1 MQAEPELL
9 NHSSEWSRFMSASQP
24 HIQNVEPGEPVPFI
38 DLVAQYDRIRNEVR
52 QAVDRCF
59 ETQSFILGEE
69 VALLEQEIASYCDSQ
84 FAIGCA
90 SGTDALIL
98 ALLAA
103 GVKPGDEVITSPFT
117 FFASAGAIHRVGA
130 TPVLVDIEPDSFN
143 ICPQEVERAIT
154 SKTSAIMPV
163 HIFGQC
169 AEMEPLWRFSAAHGI
184 PIIEDA
190 AQAIGAEYKGRRAGV
205 LGSIGC
211 FSFFPTKNLGG
222 AGDGG
227 IMTTDNPEIAERL
240 KRLRVHGD
248 TGGYNH
254 VEVGFNSR
262 LDALQA
268 AVLRVKLR
276 HLDAWTAGRTR
287 NAARYQEMISANG
300 LTDAITLPSILP
312 NRRHVFNQFTTRIT
326 NGRRE
331 EVIRSMKEQQIGCAV
346 YYPVPLHM
354 QKCFAYLGYQKGDLP
369 EAERASAEVLSLPI
383 YTELP
388 ESHLDRIVE
397 GLCTALGRKSTL
409 AFPAATPVPQRRA
422 A

>member
-1 MQAEPELL
+1 MSVTQSHAHIAE
-9 NHSSEWSRFMSASQP
+9 SSEP
-24 HIQNVEPGEPVPFI
+24 IPFI
-38 DLVAQYDRIRNEVR
+38 DLVAQYQTIRDEVR
-52 QAVDRCF
+52 ETVDRCF
-59 ETQSFILGEE
+59 ESQSFILGEE
-69 VALLEQEIASYCDSQ
+69 VSLLEQEIAAYCDSRY
-84 FAIGCA
+84 AVGCA

-143 ICPQEVERAIT
+143 ICPEQVERAIT

-169 AEMEPLWRFSAAHGI
+169 AEMTPLWRLSAANGI

-190 AQAIGAEYKGRRAGV
+190 AQAIGAEYQGRRAGV

-227 IMTTDNPEIAERL
+227 IMTTDNPEIAQRL

-248 TGGYNH
+248 KGGYNH

-276 HLDAWTAGRTR
+276 RLDSWTAGRTR
-287 NAARYQEMISANG
+287 NAARYQELIAARG
-300 LTDAITLPSILP
+300 LTDAITLPAVLP
-312 NRRHVFNQFTTRIT
+312 DRRHVFNQFTTRIT
-326 NGRRE
+326 GGHRD
-331 EVIRSMKEQQIGCAV
+331 EVVKSMREQQIGCAV
-346 YYPVPLHM
+346 YYPVPLHL
-354 QKCFAYLGYQKGDLP
+354 QECFAYLGYEKGDLP
-369 EAERASAEVLSLPI
+369 EAERASEEVLSLPI

-388 ESHLDRIVE
+388 EAHLERIVD
-397 GLCTALGRKSTL
+397 GLGNALGRRSTIT
-409 AFPAATPVPQRRA
+409 FPTATPIPQRRA

>member
-1 MQAEPELL
+1 MSLTQSHA
-9 NHSSEWSRFMSASQP
+9 HSTESSQP
-24 HIQNVEPGEPVPFI
+24 IPFI
-38 DLVAQYDRIRNEVR
+38 DLVAQYQTIRSEVR
-52 QAVDRCF
+52 EAVDRCF
-59 ETQSFILGEE
+59 ENQSFILGEE
-69 VALLEQEIASYCDSQ
+69 VALLEQEIAAYCDSR

-130 TPVLVDIEPDSFN
+130 IPVLVDIEPDSFN
-143 ICPQEVERAIT
+143 ICPEQVERAIT

-169 AEMEPLWRFSAAHGI
+169 AEMEPLWRLSAAHGI

-190 AQAIGAEYKGRRAGV
+190 AQAIGAEYQGRRAGV

-248 TGGYNH
+248 KGGYNH

-276 HLDAWTAGRTR
+276 HLDSWTAGRTR
-287 NAARYQEMISANG
+287 NAARYQELISARG
-300 LTDAITLPSILP
+300 LTDALTLPTVLSD
-312 NRRHVFNQFTTRIT
+312 RRHVFNQFTTRVT
-326 NGRRE
+326 GGRRDA
-331 EVIRSMKEQQIGCAV
+331 VIKSMKEQQIGCAV
-346 YYPVPLHM
+346 YYPIPLHM
-354 QKCFAYLGYQKGDLP
+354 QECFKYLGYEKGDLP
-369 EAERASAEVLSLPI
+369 EAERASAEVLSLPT

-388 ESHLDRIVE
+388 EAHLERVVE
-397 GLCTALGRKSTL
+397 GLSHALGGQSTIV
-409 AFPAATPVPQRRA
+409 FPTAAPVPQRRA

>member
-1 MQAEPELL
+1 MSVSQSHAHNAESPE
-9 NHSSEWSRFMSASQP
+9 P
-24 HIQNVEPGEPVPFI
+24 IPFI
-38 DLVAQYDRIRNEVR
+38 DLVAQYQTIRDEVR
-52 QAVDRCF
+52 ETVDRCF
-59 ETQSFILGEE
+59 ESQSFILGEE
-69 VALLEQEIASYCDSQ
+69 VSLLEQEIAAYCDSRY
-84 FAIGCA
+84 AIGCA

-98 ALLAA
+98 ALLTA

-143 ICPQEVERAIT
+143 ICPEQVERAIT

-169 AEMEPLWRFSAAHGI
+169 AEMTPLWRLSAANGI

-190 AQAIGAEYKGRRAGV
+190 AQAIGAEYQGRRAGV

-227 IMTTDNPEIAERL
+227 IMTTDNPEIAQRL

-248 TGGYNH
+248 KGGYNH

-276 HLDAWTAGRTR
+276 HLDSWTAGRTR
-287 NAARYQEMISANG
+287 NAARYQELIAASG
-300 LTDAITLPSILP
+300 LTDAITLPAVLP
-312 NRRHVFNQFTTRIT
+312 DRRHVFNQFTTRIT
-326 NGRRE
+326 GGHRDEVVKSMRE
-331 EVIRSMKEQQIGCAV
+331 QRIGCAV
-346 YYPVPLHM
+346 YYPVPLHL
-354 QKCFAYLGYQKGDLP
+354 QECFAYLGYEKGDLP
-369 EAERASAEVLSLPI
+369 EAERASEEVLSLPI

-388 ESHLDRIVE
+388 EAHLERIVE
-397 GLCTALGRKSTL
+397 GLANALGRQSTI
-409 AFPAATPVPQRRA
+409 AFPRATPIPQRRA

>member
-1 MQAEPELL
+1 
-9 NHSSEWSRFMSASQP
+9 MSLSQP
-24 HIQNVEPGEPVPFI
+24 QFKSADNTQPVPFI
-38 DLVAQYDRIRNEVR
+38 DLIAQYQTIRDEVR
-52 QAVDRCF
+52 AAVDRCL
-59 ETQSFILGEE
+59 EMQHFILGDE
-69 VALLEQEIASYCDSQ
+69 VTMLEKEIAEYCDSR

-98 ALLAA
+98 ALMAV
-103 GVKPGDEVITSPFT
+103 GVSPGDEVITSPFT

-143 ICPQEVERAIT
+143 LCPEQVERAIT
-154 SKTSAIMPV
+154 SRTSAIMPV

-169 AEMEPLWRFSAAHGI
+169 AEMDALQRLSANHGI
-184 PIIEDA
+184 PIVEDA
-190 AQAIGAEYKGRRAGV
+190 AQAIGAEYHGRRAGV

-227 IMTTDNPEIAERL
+227 IMTTDDPEIAERL

-248 TGGYNH
+248 KGGYNH

-276 HLDAWTAGRTR
+276 YLDQWTEGRTR
-287 NAARYQEMISANG
+287 NAARYEQLVSANG
-300 LTDAITLPSILP
+300 LTDAVTLPTVLP
-312 NRRHVFNQFTTRIT
+312 DRRHVFNQFTTRIT
-326 NGRRE
+326 GGRRD
-331 EVIRSMKEQQIGCAV
+331 EVMKAMKDQQIGCAV
-346 YYPVPLHM
+346 YYPIPLHL
-354 QKCFAYLGYQKGDLP
+354 QECFAHLGYQRGDLP
-369 EAERASAEVLSLPI
+369 EAERASDEVLSLPI

-388 ESHLDRIVE
+388 AVHQERIVE
-397 GLCTALGRKSTL
+397 GLCNALGRQSTI
-409 AFPAATPVPQRRA
+409 AFPTSIPIPQRRA

>member
-1 MQAEPELL
+1 MPG
-9 NHSSEWSRFMSASQP
+9 SQP
-24 HIQNVEPGEPVPFI
+24 RALAQNEPIPVPFI
-38 DLVAQYDRIRNEVR
+38 DLVAQYQSIKSEVR
-52 QAVDRCF
+52 AAVDRCF
-59 ETQSFILGEE
+59 ETQTFILGDE
-69 VALLEQEIASYCDSQ
+69 VAQLETEIAEYCDAR

-117 FFASAGAIHRVGA
+117 FFASAGAIHRIGA
-130 TPVLVDIEPDSFN
+130 RPVLVDIQPDTFN
-143 ICPQEVERAIT
+143 LCPDQVERAIT
-154 SKTSAIMPV
+154 AKTAAIMPV

-169 AEMEPLWRFSAAHGI
+169 AEMEPLQRLSAAHEI
-184 PIIEDA
+184 PIIEDS
-190 AQAIGAEYKGRRAGV
+190 AQAIGAEYRGRRTGV
-205 LGSIGC
+205 LGTIGC

-227 IMTTDNPEIAERL
+227 IMTTDDEDLAARL
-240 KRLRVHGD
+240 RRLRVHGD

-276 HLDAWTAGRTR
+276 HLEQWTAARAA
-287 NAARYQEMISANG
+287 NAARYEELITAAG
-300 LTDAITLPSILP
+300 LTDCIQLPVVKSDC
-312 NRRHVFNQFTTRIT
+312 RHVFNQFTIRIT
-326 NGRRE
+326 GGRRAE
-331 EVIRSMKEQQIGCAV
+331 IMQSLKDQKIGCAV
-346 YYPVPLHM
+346 YYPIPLHL
-354 QKCFAYLGYQKGDLP
+354 QKCFDYLGYKPGDLP

-383 YTELP
+383 YSELP
-388 ESHLDRIVE
+388 AEQLEAVVHGLSHAFRNQ
-397 GLCTALGRKSTL
+397 STL
-409 AFPAATPVPQRRA
+409 AFPINPAAAQRRA

>member
-9 NHSSEWSRFMSASQP
+9 NYSSEWSRFMSGSQP
-24 HIQNVEPGEPVPFI
+24 HIQNVEPCAPIPFI
-38 DLVAQYDRIRNEVR
+38 DLVAQYHTIRNEVR
-52 QAVDRCF
+52 EAVDRCF
-59 ETQSFILGEE
+59 ETQSFILGEQ
-69 VALLEQEIASYCDSQ
+69 VTLLEHEIASYCDSQ

-143 ICPQEVERAIT
+143 ICPQQVERAIT

-227 IMTTDNPEIAERL
+227 IMTTDNPEVAERL

-287 NAARYQEMISANG
+287 NAARYQELISANG
-300 LTDAITLPSILP
+300 LTDAITLPAILP

-354 QKCFAYLGYQKGDLP
+354 QKCFAYLGYQMGDLP

-388 ESHLDRIVE
+388 EAHLDRIVE
-397 GLCTALGRKSTL
+397 GLCTALGRQSTL
-409 AFPAATPVPQRRA
+409 TFPTATPVPQRRA

>member
-1 MQAEPELL
+1 MSVTQLHAHTTESSQA
-9 NHSSEWSRFMSASQP
+9 
-24 HIQNVEPGEPVPFI
+24 IPFI
-38 DLVAQYDRIRNEVR
+38 DLVAQYQTIRSEVR
-52 QAVDRCF
+52 EAVDRCF
-59 ETQSFILGEE
+59 ENQSFILGEE
-69 VALLEQEIASYCDSQ
+69 VSLLEQEIATYCDSRY
-84 FAIGCA
+84 AVGCA

-130 TPVLVDIEPDSFN
+130 IPVLVDIEPDSFN
-143 ICPQEVERAIT
+143 ICPEQVERAIT

-169 AEMEPLWRFSAAHGI
+169 AEMEPLWRLSAAHDI

-190 AQAIGAEYKGRRAGV
+190 AQAIGAEYQGRRAGV

-227 IMTTDNPEIAERL
+227 IMTTDNPEIADRL

-248 TGGYNH
+248 KGGYNH

-276 HLDAWTAGRTR
+276 HLDSWTAGRTR
-287 NAARYQEMISANG
+287 NAARYQELISARG
-300 LTDAITLPSILP
+300 LTDAITLPSVLP
-312 NRRHVFNQFTTRIT
+312 DRRHVFNQFTTRIT
-326 NGRRE
+326 GGRRDA
-331 EVIRSMKEQQIGCAV
+331 VIKSMKEQQIGCAV
-346 YYPVPLHM
+346 YYPIPLHM
-354 QKCFAYLGYQKGDLP
+354 QECFQYLGYERGDLP

-388 ESHLDRIVE
+388 EAHLDRIVE
-397 GLCTALGRKSTL
+397 GLSNALGCQSTI
-409 AFPAATPVPQRRA
+409 AFPSATPIPQRRA

>member
-1 MQAEPELL
+1 M
-9 NHSSEWSRFMSASQP
+9 SSSQP
-24 HIQNVEPGEPVPFI
+24 HIHKAESLHEPIPFI
-38 DLVAQYDRIRNEVR
+38 DLVSQYQTIRNEVR
-52 QAVDRCF
+52 EAVDRCF

-69 VALLEQEIASYCDSQ
+69 VALLEQEVANYCDSR

-130 TPVLVDIEPDSFN
+130 IPVLVDIEPDSFN
-143 ICPQEVERAIT
+143 ICPQQIERAIT
-154 SKTSAIMPV
+154 SKTSAMMPV

-169 AEMEPLWRFSAAHGI
+169 AEMDPLWRLSAAHGI

-190 AQAIGAEYKGRRAGV
+190 AQAIGAEYQGRRAGV

-248 TGGYNH
+248 MGGYNH

-276 HLDAWTAGRTR
+276 HLDSWTAGRTR
-287 NAARYQEMISANG
+287 NAARYQELIFANG
-300 LTDAITLPSILP
+300 LTDTIALPAVLP
-312 NRRHVFNQFTTRIT
+312 DRRHVFNQFTTRIT
-326 NGRRE
+326 DGRRD
-331 EVIRSMKEQQIGCAV
+331 EVIRSLKEQGIGCAV
-346 YYPVPLHM
+346 YYPIPLHL
-354 QKCFAYLGYQKGDLP
+354 QKCFAYLGYQPGDLP

-388 ESHLDRIVE
+388 EAHLDRIVE
-397 GLCTALGRKSTL
+397 GLCVALGRQSTL
-409 AFPAATPVPQRRA
+409 AFPATVPIQQRRA

>member
-1 MQAEPELL
+1 MSVTQSHAHIAE
-9 NHSSEWSRFMSASQP
+9 SSQP
-24 HIQNVEPGEPVPFI
+24 IPFI
-38 DLVAQYDRIRNEVR
+38 DLVAQYQTIRSEVR
-52 QAVDRCF
+52 EAVDRCF
-59 ETQSFILGEE
+59 ENQSFILGEE
-69 VALLEQEIASYCDSQ
+69 VTLLEQEIAAYCDSR

-130 TPVLVDIEPDSFN
+130 IPVLVDIEPDSFN
-143 ICPQEVERAIT
+143 ICPEQVERAIT

-169 AEMEPLWRFSAAHGI
+169 AEMEPLWRLSAAHGI

-190 AQAIGAEYKGRRAGV
+190 AQAIGAEYQGRRAGV

-248 TGGYNH
+248 MGGYNH

-276 HLDAWTAGRTR
+276 HLDSWTAGRTR
-287 NAARYQEMISANG
+287 NAARYQELIFANG
-300 LTDAITLPSILP
+300 LTDTIALPAVLP
-312 NRRHVFNQFTTRIT
+312 DRRHVFNQFTTRIT
-326 NGRRE
+326 DGRRD
-331 EVIRSMKEQQIGCAV
+331 EVVRSLKEQGVGCAV
-346 YYPVPLHM
+346 YYPIPLHL
-354 QKCFAYLGYQKGDLP
+354 QKCFAYLGYQAGDLP

-388 ESHLDRIVE
+388 EAHLDRIVE
-397 GLCTALGRKSTL
+397 GLCVALGRQSTL
-409 AFPAATPVPQRRA
+409 AFPATVPMPQRRA

>member
-1 MQAEPELL
+1 MESLMSVSYPRAASAE
-9 NHSSEWSRFMSASQP
+9 SC
-24 HIQNVEPGEPVPFI
+24 EPVPFI
-38 DLVAQYDRIRNEVR
+38 DLVAQYQTIKEEVKS
-52 QAVDRCF
+52 AVDRCF
-59 ETQSFILGEE
+59 ESQTFILGDE
-69 VALLEQEIASYCDSQ
+69 VAALETEIAAYCDSQ
-84 FAIGCA
+84 YAIGCA

-130 TPVLVDIEPDSFN
+130 IPVLVDIEPDSFN
-143 ICPQEVERAIT
+143 LDPEKVEQAIT
-154 SKTSAIMPV
+154 SRTAAIMPV

-169 AEMEPLWRFSAAHGI
+169 AEMEPLWRMSAAHDI
-184 PIIEDA
+184 PIIEDS
-190 AQAIGAEYKGRRAGV
+190 AQAIGAEYRGRRTGV
-205 LGSIGC
+205 LGTIGC

-227 IMTTDNPEIAERL
+227 IMTTDDADLAARL

-248 TGGYNH
+248 LGGYNH

-276 HLDAWTAGRTR
+276 HLDAWTEGRAR
-287 NAARYQEMISANG
+287 NAERYCQLIEANG
-300 LTDAITLPSILP
+300 LSDVVKVPAILP
-312 NRRHVFNQFTTRIT
+312 DRRHVFNQFTTRVV
-326 NGRRE
+326 GGQRE
-331 EVIRSMKEQQIGCAV
+331 KIMKSLKENQIGCAV
-346 YYPVPLHM
+346 YYPIPLHL
-354 QKCFAYLGYQKGDLP
+354 QKCFAYLGYQPGDLP
-369 EAERASAEVLSLPI
+369 EAERACAEVMSLPI

-388 ESHLDRIVE
+388 AAHLERVVE
-397 GLCTALGRKSTL
+397 GISKALGRQANL
-409 AFPAATPVPQRRA
+409 VFPTAAAPAQRRA